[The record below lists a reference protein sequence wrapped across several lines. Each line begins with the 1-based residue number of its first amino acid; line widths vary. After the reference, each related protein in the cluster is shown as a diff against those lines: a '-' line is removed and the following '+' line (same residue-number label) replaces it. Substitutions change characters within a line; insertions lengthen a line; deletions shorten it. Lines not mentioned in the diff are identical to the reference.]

1 MNFSGTEFTNKKKR
15 AWLKI
20 LLILTILFGLIF
32 ALNVF
37 SSQIKNSIHVLSTP
51 IQTLASF
58 SGKSSSNWIG
68 SLLNSGNL
76 SQENK
81 RLEEENQKLLSEIS
95 ELRSIQAGNIALST
109 ISKTCQSKNFTTIM
123 AGITG
128 LDSEDTLTLNKG
140 FNDGIL
146 EGMPV
151 INQYNVL
158 YGKIIKVYK
167 NFSQV
172 ALISNKNSIVNIQIQ
187 RQNNEIPEI
196 DFETLEIEEEIPTIK
211 TVTETENLNVNGV
224 IRGNGGLSIYL
235 DLVPVDDQINKDD
248 ILITS
253 AIDQIFPK
261 DILVGKIIEI
271 QKNDQK
277 PFQQATI
284 DPFFDLNSTDNLFI
298 ITDYK

>member
-140 FNDGIL
+140 FDDGIR

-172 ALISNKNSIVNIQIQ
+172 VLISNKNSIVNIQIQ